1 MHYVVSSK
9 QYFYDFLYAQHYE
22 QLIYIAS
29 DVPGLYRVVTPQTHS
44 LNTHLP
50 KGCIYRI
57 NTGAPLPAGT
67 DSVVI
72 VEDTELVISTAD
84 GEEAEVRTLKH
95 TSPGE
100 NVRSPGSDVRRG
112 DLVLTKGEIL
122 HGTGGEI
129 GTLAFVGRKEVY
141 TYLRNKRNGSS
152 AE

>member
-1 MHYVVSSK
+1 MHYVVSSS
-9 QYFYDFLYAQHYE
+9 QYFYNFIYAQHYE

-141 TYLRNKRNGSS
+141 TYS
-152 AE
+152 